1 MSLCSLSSRW
11 CRKMFQKI
19 LIANRGEIALR
30 AIRACKEMGIK
41 TVAVH
46 STADADSLHVKLADE
61 SVCIGP
67 AEAKHSYL
75 NIAAIL
81 SAAEITDAEAIYP
94 GYGFLAES
102 PSFAEVCQECG
113 IKFIGPKAEVIALM
127 GDKIKARE
135 LMGKAD
141 IPLLAGS
148 EREVEKESEARK
160 LAEEIGYPVMVKAAA
175 GGGGKGMKVVH
186 SPVALAQALL
196 MAQAEAAQVFGDSR
210 VYLEKYLDRHRHVE
224 IQILA
229 DNYGNMVHLGERDC
243 SIQRRHQKL
252 LEEAP
257 SPAVDEELR
266 QRMGEVALTA
276 AKAVNYSN
284 VGTVE
289 FLLDEK
295 GNFYFSEMNTRIQVE
310 HAVTEMVTGI
320 DLVKSQ
326 IEMAYGKSL
335 NLCQQEIK
343 FQGHSLECRI
353 YAEDPE
359 NGSPSPGIITAYH
372 APGGPGV
379 RVDSDGYER
388 YSISP
393 HYDPLVAKIIV
404 HANDRI
410 SAIRRMQRAL
420 QEYVIEG
427 VKTLLPFYLKVLEDE
442 SFLRGDFHTQF
453 LGKYLGG

>member
-1 MSLCSLSSRW
+1 
-11 CRKMFQKI
+11 MFQKI

-61 SVCIGP
+61 SICIGP

-75 NIAAIL
+75 NIAAIM
-81 SAAEITDAEAIYP
+81 SAAEVTDAEAIYP

-102 PSFAEVCQECG
+102 LSFAEVCEECG
-113 IKFIGPKAEVIALM
+113 IKFIGPKPQAIALM

-135 LMGKAD
+135 IMRKAG
-141 IPLLAGS
+141 IPLLPGS
-148 EREVEKESEARK
+148 EKEVESEREARK

-175 GGGGKGMKVVH
+175 GGGGKGMKAVH
-186 SPVALAQALL
+186 SPVALAQALY
-196 MAQAEAAQVFGDSR
+196 MAQAEAAQTFGDSR
-210 VYLEKYLDRHRHVE
+210 VYLEKYLARHHHVE
-224 IQILA
+224 VQILA
-229 DNYGNMVHLGERDC
+229 DNYGNMLHLGERDC
-243 SIQRRHQKL
+243 TIQRRHQKL

-257 SPAVDEELR
+257 SPAVDDELR
-266 QRMGEVALTA
+266 ERMGEMALA
-276 AKAVNYSN
+276 CARAVNYSN

-320 DLVKSQ
+320 DLVKYQ
-326 IEMAYGKSL
+326 IEMAYGKTL
-335 NLCQQEIK
+335 DLAQEEIK
-343 FQGHSLECRI
+343 LKGHSLECRI

-359 NGSPSPGIITAYH
+359 DFSPSPGIITAYH

-379 RVDSDGYER
+379 RIDSDAYVR

-393 HYDPLVAKIIV
+393 HYDSLIAKVIV
-404 HANDRI
+404 HADDRI
-410 SAIRRMQRAL
+410 SAIRRMRRAL
-420 QEYVIEG
+420 EEYSIEG
-427 VKTLLPFYLKVLEDE
+427 VKSLIPLHLKVLEDE
-442 SFLRGDFHTQF
+442 SFLRGDFHSQF
-453 LGKYLGG
+453 LGKYFGA

>member
-1 MSLCSLSSRW
+1 
-11 CRKMFQKI
+11 MFQKI

-30 AIRACKEMGIK
+30 AIRACKEMGINA
-41 TVAVH
+41 VAVH

-61 SVCIGP
+61 SVCIGS

-75 NIAAIL
+75 NIAAII

-102 PSFAEVCQECG
+102 PSFAEVCDECG
-113 IKFIGPKAEVIALM
+113 IRFIGPKAQAIALM

-135 LMGKAD
+135 IMRKAG
-141 IPLLAGS
+141 IPLLSGS
-148 EREVEKESEARK
+148 EKEVETEKGARM

-175 GGGGKGMKVVH
+175 GGGGKGMKAVH
-186 SPVALAQALL
+186 SPVALAQVLL
-196 MAQAEAAQVFGDSR
+196 MAQAEAAQAFGDSR
-210 VYLEKYLDRHRHVE
+210 VYMEKYLDRHRHVE
-224 IQILA
+224 IQIMA

-243 SIQRRHQKL
+243 TIQRRHQKL

-257 SPAVDEELR
+257 SPAVDDKLR
-266 QRMGEVALTA
+266 QRMGEMALA
-276 AKAVNYSN
+276 CARAVNYSN

-335 NLCQQEIK
+335 NLCQEEIK
-343 FQGHSLECRI
+343 FRGHSLECRI

-359 NGSPSPGIITAYH
+359 EFRPCSGVITAYH

-379 RVDSDGYER
+379 RIDSDAYVQ
-388 YSISP
+388 YPISP
-393 HYDPLVAKIIV
+393 HYDPLIAKVIV
-404 HANDRI
+404 HADDRI

-420 QEYVIEG
+420 EEFSIEG
-427 VKTLLPFYLKVLEDE
+427 VKSLIPFHLKILKDE
-442 SFLRGDFHTQF
+442 SFLWGDFHSQF
-453 LGKYLGG
+453 LAKYFGA